1 METTIIQ
8 LCRNPQWLICVA
20 CKIQRIEFVN
30 LCGGLVDM
38 NQRESSGVVL
48 VGIGCIG
55 GAYAT
60 VQDIQISVLAS
71 VFTVLIGIA
80 VVLWGRYG

>member
-1 METTIIQ
+1 
-8 LCRNPQWLICVA
+8 
-20 CKIQRIEFVN
+20 
-30 LCGGLVDM
+30 M

>member
-1 METTIIQ
+1 
-8 LCRNPQWLICVA
+8 V
-20 CKIQRIEFVN
+20 
-30 LCGGLVDM
+30 

-60 VQDIQISVLAS
+60 TQNMQVSVLAS
-71 VFTVLIGIA
+71 VVTLLAGIA
-80 VVLWGRYG
+80 VVLWERNK